1 MDWSPLATL
10 LHVLIAFVFVG
21 GLLGRWVLLSHARAS
36 KDVERAHLLTE
47 TAGPFERMV
56 TIGSMLVLPAGL
68 FAAWARGYEWLGLTT
83 GWIQVATVLYLTMA
97 PLVPFV
103 FLPRGRKFESAMAAA
118 REEGSV
124 TTELSAAFDDRAV
137 SLARTYELSA
147 VLLIVALMVLKPDL
161 W

>member
-97 PLVPFV
+97 PLVPLV
-103 FLPRGRKFESAMAAA
+103 FLPRGRRFEAAMTEA
-118 REEGSV
+118 RASGRV
-124 TTELSAAFDDRAV
+124 TPELTAAFADRAV

>member
-1 MDWSPLATL
+1 
-10 LHVLIAFVFVG
+10 
-21 GLLGRWVLLSHARAS
+21 
-36 KDVERAHLLTE
+36 
-47 TAGPFERMV
+47 
-56 TIGSMLVLPAGL
+56 
-68 FAAWARGYEWLGLTT
+68 
-83 GWIQVATVLYLTMA
+83 
-97 PLVPFV
+97 
-103 FLPRGRKFESAMAAA
+103 MAAA